1 MSLQMRTLLNVT
13 ASIFLLFII
22 VILFEWAVLN
32 AVLGCRT
39 WDETKWTSESS
50 CVPLKQLLR

>member
-1 MSLQMRTLLNVT
+1 MILQMRTLLNVT

-50 CVPLKQLLR
+50 CVSLKQLLR

>member
-1 MSLQMRTLLNVT
+1 MILQMRTLLNVT
-13 ASIFLLFII
+13 ASVFFLFII

-50 CVPLKQLLR
+50 CVSLKQLLR

>member
-1 MSLQMRTLLNVT
+1 MIMQMRKLLNIT
-13 ASIFLLFII
+13 ASVFLLFII

-39 WDETKWTSESS
+39 WDETKWNSESS
-50 CVPLKQLLR
+50 CVSLKQLLP